1 MSLFSGNRNPVFI
14 MQKFFTLLL
23 FFFSLSA
30 SATGV
35 DPILDS
41 LDKALAKKDIYVK
54 EKYFRIRE
62 LKRTVHKYTLSK
74 DNKGLYHDYMK
85 LFEEYKSFKYDS
97 AYYYLESA
105 KSRALALKDGGLLSK
120 TKIKE
125 GFVLLSSGLF
135 KEAIDTLNSV
145 DVNLLDVKNKYEY
158 YSVKA
163 RAYYDLADYTKDHR
177 YNINYIQTGN
187 ALLEDA
193 IALVP
198 PNTNDYWAAESL
210 KRLKQQDWQGAED
223 AFSHW
228 VNKFKLPVEYY
239 GIATSSLGYIYS
251 EKGQTDKAIYYLT
264 LAAIADVRNATKET
278 VALRNLANEL
288 FKKGYLEKANHYINL
303 AMDDAT
309 FYDARHRK
317 IEISSILPIIEK
329 AQLNKVNDKN
339 DLLEKIVILLTVLA
353 LIIILFLIIIFKQ
366 LKERNASRKA
376 MAISYEKLQQ
386 MNKSLSEANTI
397 KEEYIAY
404 FIKATSEFINKIDH
418 MQKSTI
424 QKIISKKT
432 DEVLTSLKGYNI
444 KKERENLFHQFDEI
458 FLRLF
463 PSFVSD
469 FNALFPPDHRTIV
482 KKGELLNTEL
492 RIYALYRL
500 GIQDSSQ
507 VADFLELSVSTIYT
521 YKTRI
526 KSKSNHKDV
535 FDEKIMAIETI

>member
-1 MSLFSGNRNPVFI
+1 MRTI
-14 MQKFFTLLL
+14 YLLL
-23 FFFSLSA
+23 FSLLSFSVFA
-30 SATGV
+30 KDI

-41 LDKALAKKDIYVK
+41 LDKALLKKEVYIK
-54 EKYFRIRE
+54 QKYARIRE
-62 LKRTVHKYTLSK
+62 LKRNVHKYTLGN
-74 DNKGLYHDYMK
+74 DNTNLYHDYMR

-105 KSRALALKDGGLLSK
+105 KSRAHILKDGKLLSK

-145 DVNLLDVKNKYEY
+145 DISRLDVSNQYEY

-163 RAYYDLADYTKDHR
+163 RAYYDLADYTKDQR
-177 YNINYIQTGN
+177 YNINYIQQGN
-187 ALLEDA
+187 RLLETA
-193 IALVP
+193 ISLIK
-198 PNTNDYWAAESL
+198 PNTNEYWAAESL
-210 KRLKQQDWQGAED
+210 KRLKQQDWKGAED
-223 AFSHW
+223 AFSYW
-228 VNKFKLPVEYY
+228 VTNFKLPTEYY

-251 EKGQTDKAIYYLT
+251 EKGHTDKAIYYLA
-264 LAAIADVRNATKET
+264 LAAIADVKNATKET

-288 FKKGYLEKANHYINL
+288 FKIGHLEKANQYINL

-353 LIIILFLIIIFKQ
+353 FIIILFLIIIFKQ

-376 MAISYEKLQQ
+376 MAASYDKLQQ

-404 FIKATSEFINKIDH
+404 FIRATSEFINKIDH
-418 MQKSTI
+418 IQKSTI
-424 QKIISKKT
+424 QKIIAKKT
-432 DEVLTSLKGYNI
+432 DEVITSLKRYNV
-444 KKERENLFHQFDEI
+444 KKEREDLFHQFDEI

-463 PSFVSD
+463 PSFIAD
-469 FNALFPPDHRTIV
+469 FNALFPPDNRTIV

-500 GIQDSSQ
+500 GIQDSNQ
-507 VADFLELSVSTIYT
+507 VADFLELSISTIYT

-526 KSKSNHKDV
+526 KSKSNFKEV
-535 FDEKIMAIETI
+535 FEEKIMAIETI

>member
-1 MSLFSGNRNPVFI
+1 MR
-14 MQKFFTLLL
+14 KFYLLLL
-23 FFFSLSA
+23 FLTSVSHA
-30 SATGV
+30 AIV
-35 DPILDS
+35 DPIIDS
-41 LDKALAKKDIYVK
+41 LDHILLKKEIYVK
-54 EKYFRIRE
+54 QKHARIRN
-62 LKRTVHKYTLSK
+62 LKKNVHKFTLSS
-74 DNKGLYHDYMK
+74 DNKSLYHDYMK

-105 KSRALALKDGGLLSK
+105 KSRAHVLKDGRLLSK

-135 KEAIDTLNSV
+135 KEAIDTLNSI
-145 DVNLLDVKNKYEY
+145 DINLLDVHNKYEY

-163 RAYYDLADYTKDHR
+163 RAFYDLADYTKDQR
-177 YNINYIQTGN
+177 YNINYLQKGN
-187 ALLEDA
+187 QCLEIA
-193 IALVP
+193 ISLVKR
-198 PNTNDYWAAESL
+198 NTNDYWAAESL
-210 KRLKQQDWQGAED
+210 QRLKQQDWEGAEK
-223 AFSHW
+223 AFSYW
-228 VNKFKLPVEYY
+228 VNNFKLPPEYY

-251 EKGQTDKAIYYLT
+251 EKGNTDKAIYYLT
-264 LAAIADVRNATKET
+264 LAAIADVKNATKET

-288 FKKGYLEKANHYINL
+288 FKKGYLEKANQYINL

-353 LIIILFLIIIFKQ
+353 LIIILFLVIIFKQ

-376 MAISYEKLQQ
+376 MAESYEKLQH

-404 FIKATSEFINKIDH
+404 FIRATSEFINKIDH
-418 MQKSTI
+418 IQKSTI

-432 DEVLTSLKGYNI
+432 DEVLTSLKGYNV

-463 PSFVSD
+463 PSFIAD

-482 KKGELLNTEL
+482 KKGDLLNTEL

-507 VADFLELSVSTIYT
+507 IADFLELSVSTIYT

-526 KSKSNHKDV
+526 KSKSDFKEV
-535 FDEKIMAIETI
+535 FEEKIMAIETI

>member
-1 MSLFSGNRNPVFI
+1 MRTLY
-14 MQKFFTLLL
+14 LLL
-23 FFFSLSA
+23 FSLLSFCVFA
-30 SATGV
+30 RDI

-41 LDKALAKKDIYVK
+41 LDKALLKKEVYIK
-54 EKYFRIRE
+54 QKYARIKE
-62 LKRTVHKYTLSK
+62 LKRNVHKYTLSS
-74 DNKGLYHDYMK
+74 DNINLYYDYMH

-105 KSRALALKDGGLLSK
+105 KSRAHILKDGKLLSK

-145 DVNLLDVKNKYEY
+145 DISRLDVSNQYEY

-163 RAYYDLADYTKDHR
+163 RAYYDLADYTKDQR
-177 YNINYIQTGN
+177 YNINYIQQGN
-187 ALLEDA
+187 RLLKIA
-193 IALVP
+193 ISLIK

-210 KRLKQQDWQGAED
+210 KRLKQQDWKGAED
-223 AFSHW
+223 AFSYW
-228 VNKFKLPVEYY
+228 VTNFKLPAEYY

-251 EKGQTDKAIYYLT
+251 EKGHTDKAIYYLA
-264 LAAIADVRNATKET
+264 LAAIADVKNATKET

-288 FKKGYLEKANHYINL
+288 FKMGYLDKANHYINL

-353 LIIILFLIIIFKQ
+353 LIIILFLVIIFKQ

-376 MAISYEKLQQ
+376 MAASYDKLQQ

-404 FIKATSEFINKIDH
+404 FIRATSEFINKIDH
-418 MQKSTI
+418 IQKSTI
-424 QKIISKKT
+424 QKIIAKKT
-432 DEVLTSLKGYNI
+432 DEVITSLKRYNV
-444 KKERENLFHQFDEI
+444 KKEREDLFHQFDEI

-463 PSFVSD
+463 PSFIAD
-469 FNALFPPDHRTIV
+469 FNALFPPDNRTIV

-500 GIQDSSQ
+500 GIQDSTQ

-526 KSKSNHKDV
+526 KSKSDFKEV
-535 FDEKIMAIETI
+535 FEEKIMAIETI

>member
-1 MSLFSGNRNPVFI
+1 MHRLLFI
-14 MQKFFTLLL
+14 ILLL
-23 FFFSLSA
+23 SSLNSSA
-30 SATGV
+30 NAV

-41 LDKALAKKDIYVK
+41 LDRTLLKKDIYMK
-54 EKYFRIRE
+54 NKYIRIRE
-62 LKRTVHKYTLSK
+62 LNRNVHKYTLSS
-74 DNKGLYHDYMK
+74 DNKNLYHNYMQ
-85 LFEEYKSFKYDS
+85 LYEEYKSFKYDS
-97 AYYYLESA
+97 AYYYIEAA
-105 KSRALALKDGGLLSK
+105 KSRAHILKDTGLISK

-135 KEAIDTLNSV
+135 KEAIDTLNSI
-145 DVNLLDVKNKYEY
+145 DAAKLDIKSQYDY
-158 YSVKA
+158 FSIKA
-163 RAYYDLADYTKDHR
+163 RAYYDLADYTRDQR
-177 YNINYIQTGN
+177 YNINYIQNGN
-187 ALLEDA
+187 LYLEKA
-193 IALVP
+193 IALVKP
-198 PNTNDYWAAESL
+198 DTNEYWAAESL
-210 KRLKQQDWQGAED
+210 KRLKQQDWQGAEN
-223 AFSHW
+223 AFSYW
-228 VNKFKLPVEYY
+228 VNHFKLPAEYY

-251 EKGQTDKAIYYLT
+251 EKGNTDQAIYYLA
-264 LAAIADVRNATKET
+264 LAAIADVKNATKET

-339 DLLEKIVILLTVLA
+339 DILEKIVILLTVLA
-353 LIIILFLIIIFKQ
+353 LIIILFLVIIFKQ

-376 MAISYEKLQQ
+376 MAASYDKLQV

-404 FIKATSEFINKIDH
+404 FIKATSDFINKIDH
-418 MQKSTI
+418 IQKSTI
-424 QKIISKKT
+424 QKIIAKKT
-432 DEVLTSLKGYNI
+432 DEVIASLKRYNV
-444 KKERENLFHQFDEI
+444 KKEREGLFHQFDEI

-463 PSFVSD
+463 PSFISD

-500 GIQDSSQ
+500 GIQDSNQ

-526 KSKSNHKDV
+526 KSKSDFKEV
-535 FDEKIMAIETI
+535 FEEKIMAIETI

>member
-1 MSLFSGNRNPVFI
+1 MYKTLYSLLFSLLSFSAMASVIKTDPV
-14 MQKFFTLLL
+14 
-23 FFFSLSA
+23 
-30 SATGV
+30 
-35 DPILDS
+35 LDS
-41 LDKALAKKDIYVK
+41 LDNALLRKNVYIKQ
-54 EKYFRIRE
+54 KYARIRE
-62 LKRTVHKYTLSK
+62 LKRNIHKYTFNK
-74 DNKGLYHDYMK
+74 DNQGLYNDYMK

-97 AYYYLESA
+97 AYYYIESA
-105 KSRALALKDGGLLSK
+105 KSRAHILKDYNLLSQ

-145 DVNLLDVKNKYEY
+145 GLSGLDIKSQYDY

-163 RAYYDLADYTKDHR
+163 RAYYDLADYTRDQR
-177 YNINYIQTGN
+177 YNINYIQQGN
-187 ALLEDA
+187 LLLEKA
-193 IALVP
+193 ISLVK

-210 KRLKQQDWQGAED
+210 KRLKQQDWKGAED
-223 AFSHW
+223 AFSYW
-228 VNKFKLPVEYY
+228 VNNYKLPVEYY

-251 EKGQTDKAIYYLT
+251 EKGDTDKAIHYLT
-264 LAAIADVRNATKET
+264 LAAIADVKNATKET

-329 AQLNKVNDKN
+329 AQLNKVNEKN

-353 LIIILFLIIIFKQ
+353 FIIILFLIIIFRQ

-376 MAISYEKLQQ
+376 MADSFEKLQQ

-404 FIKATSEFINKIDH
+404 FIKATSEFLNKMDH

-432 DEVLTSLKGYNI
+432 DEVLSSLKGYNI

-463 PSFVSD
+463 PSFIAD

-500 GIQDSSQ
+500 GIQDSTQ

-526 KSKSNHKDV
+526 KSKSDYKEV
-535 FDEKIMAIETI
+535 FEEKIMAIETI

>member
-1 MSLFSGNRNPVFI
+1 MRKLYF
-14 MQKFFTLLL
+14 LL
-23 FFFSLSA
+23 FLISCFASA
-30 SATGV
+30 STV

-41 LDKALAKKDIYVK
+41 LDHILQKKEVYVK
-54 EKYFRIRE
+54 QKYARIRT
-62 LKRTVHKYTLSK
+62 LKRNVHKYTLSN
-74 DNKGLYHDYMK
+74 DNKSLYYDYMN
-85 LFEEYKSFKYDS
+85 LYEEYKSFKYDS

-105 KSRALALKDGGLLSK
+105 KSRAHILKDTELLSI

-145 DVNLLDVKNKYEY
+145 DINRLDVNHKYEY
-158 YSVKA
+158 FSVKA
-163 RAYYDLADYTKDHR
+163 RAYYDLADYTRDQR
-177 YNINYIQTGN
+177 YNINYIQKGN
-187 ALLEDA
+187 QCLETA
-193 IALVP
+193 IALVR

-210 KRLKQQDWQGAED
+210 KRLKQQDWEGAEE
-223 AFSHW
+223 AFSYW
-228 VNKFKLPVEYY
+228 VNKFNLPTEYY

-251 EKGQTDKAIYYLT
+251 EKGQTDKAIYYLA
-264 LAAIADVRNATKET
+264 LAAIADVKNATKET

-288 FKKGYLEKANHYINL
+288 FKKGYLEKANQYINL

-353 LIIILFLIIIFKQ
+353 LIIILFLVIIFKQ

-376 MAISYEKLQQ
+376 MAASYEKLQH

-418 MQKSTI
+418 IQKSTI

-432 DEVLTSLKGYNI
+432 DEVLISLKGYNV

-463 PSFVSD
+463 PSFISD

-500 GIQDSSQ
+500 GIQDSNQ
-507 VADFLELSVSTIYT
+507 IADFLELSVSTIYT

-526 KSKSNHKDV
+526 KSKSDFKEV
-535 FDEKIMAIETI
+535 FEDRIMAIETI